1 MDSQSSDVNALG
13 DALHESL
20 NIQHVQVSEPASDG
34 HEGEEDIHEWK
45 ETCPKK
51 HLIKSETFPYPKL
64 RLPPN
69 SSSDE
74 EGEEDEEPETIS
86 QGLHS
91 EESNDHAYS
100 RSISLPTPLKL
111 VSAMKG
117 SRRTEGIPP
126 KKLPVKWAPDVY
138 DPRPT
143 LMSHSVKNKSSQK
156 YKNNKKNDKKNEKKN
171 GKKGQKN
178 SSHGI
183 SGKDKKQSRK
193 AAKGSNEFEVFEV
206 GSSNSHCGNSFLRKS
221 HTEMHYPVAEAL

>member
-20 NIQHVQVSEPASDG
+20 NIHVQVSEPASDG

-45 ETCPKK
+45 ATCPKK

-91 EESNDHAYS
+91 EESNDHAYP
-100 RSISLPTPLKL
+100 RSISLPVSSHLFAKL
-111 VSAMKG
+111 V
-117 SRRTEGIPP
+117 TES
-126 KKLPVKWAPDVY
+126 VY
-138 DPRPT
+138 IYTHTHT
-143 LMSHSVKNKSSQK
+143 LVFTSSCTVFSVVSSK
-156 YKNNKKNDKKNEKKN
+156 VP
-171 GKKGQKN
+171 
-178 SSHGI
+178 
-183 SGKDKKQSRK
+183 
-193 AAKGSNEFEVFEV
+193 F
-206 GSSNSHCGNSFLRKS
+206 SFLLTK
-221 HTEMHYPVAEAL
+221 YALLPLYLGWKFF

>member
-100 RSISLPTPLKL
+100 RSISLPVSSHLFAKL
-111 VSAMKG
+111 VTELVYIYTHTHTCIYLLRHCLFCCELISAF
-117 SRRTEGIPP
+117 
-126 KKLPVKWAPDVY
+126 
-138 DPRPT
+138 
-143 LMSHSVKNKSSQK
+143 Q
-156 YKNNKKNDKKNEKKN
+156 
-171 GKKGQKN
+171 
-178 SSHGI
+178 
-183 SGKDKKQSRK
+183 
-193 AAKGSNEFEVFEV
+193 F
-206 GSSNSHCGNSFLRKS
+206 SSN
-221 HTEMHYPVAEAL
+221 

>member
-51 HLIKSETFPYPKL
+51 NLIKSETFPYPKL

-69 SSSDE
+69 SSDE

-91 EESNDHAYS
+91 EESNEHAYS
-100 RSISLPTPLKL
+100 RSISLPVSSHLFAKL
-111 VSAMKG
+111 VTELVYIYLHTHTPCIYLLLHCLFCCELISA
-117 SRRTEGIPP
+117 I
-126 KKLPVKWAPDVY
+126 
-138 DPRPT
+138 
-143 LMSHSVKNKSSQK
+143 Q
-156 YKNNKKNDKKNEKKN
+156 
-171 GKKGQKN
+171 
-178 SSHGI
+178 
-183 SGKDKKQSRK
+183 
-193 AAKGSNEFEVFEV
+193 F
-206 GSSNSHCGNSFLRKS
+206 SSN
-221 HTEMHYPVAEAL
+221 

>member
-20 NIQHVQVSEPASDG
+20 NIRVQVSEPASDG

-45 ETCPKK
+45 ATCPKK
-51 HLIKSETFPYPKL
+51 HLIKAETFPYPKL

-74 EGEEDEEPETIS
+74 EGEEDEEPETVS

-171 GKKGQKN
+171 GKKGHKN

-206 GSSNSHCGNSFLRKS
+206 GSSNPHCGNSFLRKS

>member
-69 SSSDE
+69 SSDE

-100 RSISLPTPLKL
+100 RSISLPVSSHLFAKL
-111 VSAMKG
+111 V
-117 SRRTEGIPP
+117 TELVYIYTHTHTHLYLPP
-126 KKLPVKWAPDVY
+126 PAL
-138 DPRPT
+138 
-143 LMSHSVKNKSSQK
+143 
-156 YKNNKKNDKKNEKKN
+156 
-171 GKKGQKN
+171 
-178 SSHGI
+178 
-183 SGKDKKQSRK
+183 
-193 AAKGSNEFEVFEV
+193 F
-206 GSSNSHCGNSFLRKS
+206 FL
-221 HTEMHYPVAEAL
+221 L

>member
-51 HLIKSETFPYPKL
+51 NLIKSETFPYPKL

-69 SSSDE
+69 SSDE

-91 EESNDHAYS
+91 EESNEHAYS
-100 RSISLPTPLKL
+100 RSISLPVSSHLFAKL
-111 VSAMKG
+111 VYIYT
-117 SRRTEGIPP
+117 RTHTHTHLYLPP
-126 KKLPVKWAPDVY
+126 PAL
-138 DPRPT
+138 
-143 LMSHSVKNKSSQK
+143 
-156 YKNNKKNDKKNEKKN
+156 
-171 GKKGQKN
+171 
-178 SSHGI
+178 
-183 SGKDKKQSRK
+183 
-193 AAKGSNEFEVFEV
+193 F
-206 GSSNSHCGNSFLRKS
+206 FL
-221 HTEMHYPVAEAL
+221 L